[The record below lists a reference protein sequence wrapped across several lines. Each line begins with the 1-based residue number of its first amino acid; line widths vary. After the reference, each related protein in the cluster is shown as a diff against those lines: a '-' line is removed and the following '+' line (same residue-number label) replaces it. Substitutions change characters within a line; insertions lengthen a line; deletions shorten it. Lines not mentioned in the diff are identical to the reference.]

1 MYLKTQLMQ
10 DTEHKTTY
18 GVQNPLPVSI
28 VVVVYVLY
36 CIQIPITSVPWEE
49 KRGKVSS
56 NSILG
61 FFILFCFLFLTKPCY
76 NMTLEG
82 LWDMSRFVKLINGSL
97 W

>member
-1 MYLKTQLMQ
+1 MQ

-36 CIQIPITSVPWEE
+36 CIQLPITSVSWEE
-49 KRGKVSS
+49 KRGKMSS

-61 FFILFCFLFLTKPCY
+61 IFILFYFYF
-76 NMTLEG
+76 
-82 LWDMSRFVKLINGSL
+82 
-97 W
+97 

>member
-1 MYLKTQLMQ
+1 MQ

-36 CIQIPITSVPWEE
+36 CIQLPITSVPWEE
-49 KRGKVSS
+49 GESVIKQYFGVF
-56 NSILG
+56 NFVL
-61 FFILFCFLFLTKPCY
+61 FLFLMKPCY
-76 NMTLEG
+76 NVTLEG

>member
-1 MYLKTQLMQ
+1 MQ

-36 CIQIPITSVPWEE
+36 CIQLPVTSVSWEE
-49 KRGKVSS
+49 GENVIKQYFGVFYFV
-56 NSILG
+56 L
-61 FFILFCFLFLTKPCY
+61 FLFLMKPCY

>member
-1 MYLKTQLMQ
+1 MYLKTQLVQ
-10 DTEHKTTY
+10 DTEHKRTY

-61 FFILFCFLFLTKPCY
+61 FFILFYFYF
-76 NMTLEG
+76 
-82 LWDMSRFVKLINGSL
+82 
-97 W
+97 

>member
-1 MYLKTQLMQ
+1 MQ

-36 CIQIPITSVPWEE
+36 CIQLPITSVSWEE
-49 KRGKVSS
+49 GENVIKQYFGVFYFV
-56 NSILG
+56 L
-61 FFILFCFLFLTKPCY
+61 FLFLMKPCY
-76 NMTLEG
+76 SMTLEG